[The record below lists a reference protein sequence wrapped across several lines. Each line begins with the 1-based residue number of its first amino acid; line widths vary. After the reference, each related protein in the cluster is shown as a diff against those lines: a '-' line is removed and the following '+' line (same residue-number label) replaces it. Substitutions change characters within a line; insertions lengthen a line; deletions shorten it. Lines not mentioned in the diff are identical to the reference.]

1 MNTVLT
7 DQASAAIG
15 CGRASGGTRVIR
27 VLLADD
33 HHVFREGLREI
44 LQDEGDIAV
53 AGEASDAASTL
64 ALVRRTRAEV
74 LLLDL
79 SMPGRSGIE
88 LIRTIRDVAPE
99 LKILVLTM
107 HEERHF
113 ASRAFMAGAQGYL
126 TKYGAASE
134 LSAAL
139 KKVAAGGVYVGP
151 WMADFVAQNL
161 VAPLQAAPHQILTDR
176 EFDIFLRLAHGE
188 NATDIA
194 EALCLSAKTVANY
207 KAQIFRTMHFSS
219 EAALVRYAMAHQ
231 LIGDNDVL

>member
-1 MNTVLT
+1 MSTVFP
-7 DQASAAIG
+7 DQASAPIG
-15 CGRASGGTRVIR
+15 CGRGGSGTHVIR

-44 LQDEGDIAV
+44 LQEDDDFAV
-53 AGEASDAASTL
+53 AGEACDAASTL
-64 ALVRRTRAEV
+64 ALVRSTRADV

-88 LIRTIRDVAPE
+88 LIRTLRDQAPK

-126 TKYGAASE
+126 TKHGAASE

-151 WMADFVAQNL
+151 WMADFVARNL
-161 VAPLQAAPHQILTDR
+161 VAAPEAAPHQFLTDR
-176 EFDIFLRLAHGE
+176 EFDIFLRLARGE
-188 NATDIA
+188 NAIDIA

-207 KAQIFRTMHFSS
+207 KAQIFRTMHVPN
-219 EAALVRYAMAHQ
+219 EAALVRYAVAHQ
-231 LIGDNDVL
+231 LIGDNDIF